1 MCMNVQIR
9 ALQWGA
15 CAFLISKGIGPAGG
29 GRLSLGQGILLGLG
43 R

>member
-1 MCMNVQIR
+1 VR
-9 ALQWGA
+9 
-15 CAFLISKGIGPAGG
+15 FLITKGIGPAGG